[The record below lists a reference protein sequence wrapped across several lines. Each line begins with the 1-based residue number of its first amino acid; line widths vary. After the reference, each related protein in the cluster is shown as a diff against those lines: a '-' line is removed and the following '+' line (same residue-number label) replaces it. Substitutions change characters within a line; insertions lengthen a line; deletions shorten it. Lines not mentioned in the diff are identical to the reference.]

1 MIKKMDRKKNESYLS
16 FSKRVTRALSN
27 KTISYKEWAKSLLNE
42 NIYGEENTR
51 RCFVFF
57 EKFLSIL
64 ENDEINNIQDE
75 NKLQEI
81 LIAKKELEKERK
93 KIQTINLE
101 YNQYVRDISRFE
113 LFNEKIKEAIDNM
126 PALIFSNT
134 IQDKFNSKQTAV
146 LCISD
151 AHNGV
156 EINMQTVFNEPINIY
171 SPDILKK
178 RLNKLADTVIKDY
191 KNNFNYK
198 KLIVFDLGD
207 GIQNI
212 LRLSDIA
219 KLKTGVIDSVLQYAE
234 MISQFLNK
242 IQNELNI
249 QIEFSCLGGNHS
261 ELRLISTGRNWESE
275 NLGKVIREFIAL
287 RLKDNQNIKVDPY
300 SDFSFKQIEGINI
313 LAIHGDDSKKKNI
326 NEISYWEQYH
336 NITIDILL
344 MGHFHHQEQ
353 ISLGY
358 SPTGDKEIIIVPSL
372 IGIDEFSRKNRKLA
386 RAGAKFILFEDNNKT
401 WEKVIYLN

>member
-1 MIKKMDRKKNESYLS
+1 MDRKKNESYLS

-219 KLKTGVIDSVLQYAE
+219 KLKTGVIDSVLQYVE

-313 LAIHGDDSKKKNI
+313 LAIHGDDSKKNI

>member
-1 MIKKMDRKKNESYLS
+1 MDRKKNESYLS

-64 ENDEINNIQDE
+64 ENDKINNIQDE

-313 LAIHGDDSKKKNI
+313 LAIHGDDSKKNI

>member
-212 LRLSDIA
+212 LRLSNIA

-313 LAIHGDDSKKKNI
+313 LAIHGDDSKKNI

>member
-1 MIKKMDRKKNESYLS
+1 MDRKKNESYLS

-93 KIQTINLE
+93 KIQIINLE

-313 LAIHGDDSKKKNI
+313 LAIHGDDSKKNI

>member
-219 KLKTGVIDSVLQYAE
+219 KLKAGVIDSVLQYAE

-313 LAIHGDDSKKKNI
+313 LAIHGDDSKKNI

>member
-1 MIKKMDRKKNESYLS
+1 MDRRKNESYLS
-16 FSKRVTRALSN
+16 FSKRVTQALSN

-156 EINMQTVFNEPINIY
+156 EINMQTVFNEPVNIY

-313 LAIHGDDSKKKNI
+313 LAIHGDDSKKNI

>member
-1 MIKKMDRKKNESYLS
+1 MDRKKNESYLS

-27 KTISYKEWAKSLLNE
+27 KTISYKEWAKSLLNK

-313 LAIHGDDSKKKNI
+313 LAIHGDDSKKNI
-326 NEISYWEQYH
+326 NEISYWEQYY

>member
-1 MIKKMDRKKNESYLS
+1 MDRRKNESYLS

-313 LAIHGDDSKKKNI
+313 LAIHGDDSKKNI

-386 RAGAKFILFEDNNKT
+386 RAGVKFILFEDNNKT

>member
-1 MIKKMDRKKNESYLS
+1 MDRKKNESYLS

-178 RLNKLADTVIKDY
+178 RLNKLTDTVIKDY

-313 LAIHGDDSKKKNI
+313 LAIHGDDSKKNI

>member
-219 KLKTGVIDSVLQYAE
+219 KLKTGIIDSVLQYAE

-313 LAIHGDDSKKKNI
+313 LAIHGDDSKKNI

>member
-1 MIKKMDRKKNESYLS
+1 MDRKKNESYLS

-57 EKFLSIL
+57 EKFLLIL

-313 LAIHGDDSKKKNI
+313 LAIHGDDSKKNI

>member
-1 MIKKMDRKKNESYLS
+1 MDRRKNESYLS
-16 FSKRVTRALSN
+16 FSKRVTQALSN

-178 RLNKLADTVIKDY
+178 RLNKLANTVIKDY

-313 LAIHGDDSKKKNI
+313 LAIHGDDSKKNI

>member
-1 MIKKMDRKKNESYLS
+1 MDRKKNESYLS

-261 ELRLISTGRNWESE
+261 ELRLVSTGKNWESE

-313 LAIHGDDSKKKNI
+313 LAIHGDDSKKNI

>member
-1 MIKKMDRKKNESYLS
+1 MNRKKNESYLS
-16 FSKRVTRALSN
+16 FSKRVTLALSN

-313 LAIHGDDSKKKNI
+313 LAIHGDDSKKNI

>member
-1 MIKKMDRKKNESYLS
+1 MIKKVDRKKNESYLS

-101 YNQYVRDISRFE
+101 YNQYVRDISRYE

-313 LAIHGDDSKKKNI
+313 LAIHGDDSKKNI

>member
-1 MIKKMDRKKNESYLS
+1 MDRKKNESYLS

-134 IQDKFNSKQTAV
+134 IQDKFNSKQTAI

-178 RLNKLADTVIKDY
+178 RLNKLTDTVIKDY

-313 LAIHGDDSKKKNI
+313 LAIHGDDSKKNI

>member
-171 SPDILKK
+171 SSDILKK

-313 LAIHGDDSKKKNI
+313 LAIHGDDSKKNI

>member
-1 MIKKMDRKKNESYLS
+1 MDRKKNESYLS

-81 LIAKKELEKERK
+81 LIAKKELEKELK

-313 LAIHGDDSKKKNI
+313 LAIHGDDSKKNI

>member
-1 MIKKMDRKKNESYLS
+1 MDRKKNESYLS

-134 IQDKFNSKQTAV
+134 IQDEFNSKQTAV

-313 LAIHGDDSKKKNI
+313 LAIHGNDSKKNI

>member
-1 MIKKMDRKKNESYLS
+1 MDRKKNESYLS

-171 SPDILKK
+171 SSDILKK

-287 RLKDNQNIKVDPY
+287 RLKDNQNIKVDPC

-313 LAIHGDDSKKKNI
+313 LAIHGDDSKKNI

>member
-1 MIKKMDRKKNESYLS
+1 MDRKKNESYLS

-156 EINMQTVFNEPINIY
+156 EINMQTVFDEPINIY

-275 NLGKVIREFIAL
+275 NLSKVIREFIAL

-313 LAIHGDDSKKKNI
+313 LAIHGDDSKKNI

>member
-27 KTISYKEWAKSLLNE
+27 KTFSYKEWAKSLLNE

-313 LAIHGDDSKKKNI
+313 LAIHGDDSKKNI

>member
-1 MIKKMDRKKNESYLS
+1 MDRKKNESYLS

-313 LAIHGDDSKKKNI
+313 LAIHGSDSKKNI
-326 NEISYWEQYH
+326 NEIFYWEQYH

>member
-171 SPDILKK
+171 SPDILIK

-313 LAIHGDDSKKKNI
+313 LAIHGDDSKKNI

>member
-1 MIKKMDRKKNESYLS
+1 MDRKKNESYLS

-300 SDFSFKQIEGINI
+300 NDFSFKQIEGINI
-313 LAIHGDDSKKKNI
+313 LAIHGDDSKKNI

-372 IGIDEFSRKNRKLA
+372 IGINEFSRKNRKLA

>member
-81 LIAKKELEKERK
+81 LIVKKELEKERK

-313 LAIHGDDSKKKNI
+313 LAIHGDDSKKNI

>member
-1 MIKKMDRKKNESYLS
+1 MDRKKNESYLS
-16 FSKRVTRALSN
+16 FSKRVTQALSN
-27 KTISYKEWAKSLLNE
+27 KTIGYKEWAKSLLNE

-81 LIAKKELEKERK
+81 LVAKKELEKERK

-151 AHNGV
+151 AHNGA

-313 LAIHGDDSKKKNI
+313 LAIHGDDSKKNI

>member
-1 MIKKMDRKKNESYLS
+1 MDRKKNESYLS

-178 RLNKLADTVIKDY
+178 RLNKLADIVIKDY

-313 LAIHGDDSKKKNI
+313 LAIHGDDSKKNI

>member
-1 MIKKMDRKKNESYLS
+1 MDRKKNESYLS

-178 RLNKLADTVIKDY
+178 RLNKLVDTVIKDY

-261 ELRLISTGRNWESE
+261 ELRLISTGKNWESE

-313 LAIHGDDSKKKNI
+313 LAIHGDDSKKNI

>member
-1 MIKKMDRKKNESYLS
+1 MDRKKNESYLS

-178 RLNKLADTVIKDY
+178 RLNKLADTVIEDY

-313 LAIHGDDSKKKNI
+313 LAIHGDDSKKNI

>member
-1 MIKKMDRKKNESYLS
+1 MDRKKNESYLS

-156 EINMQTVFNEPINIY
+156 EINIQTVFNEPINIY

-313 LAIHGDDSKKKNI
+313 LAIHGDDSKKNI

>member
-81 LIAKKELEKERK
+81 LVAKKELEKERK

-313 LAIHGDDSKKKNI
+313 LAIHGDDSKKNI

>member
-16 FSKRVTRALSN
+16 FSKRVTQALSN
-27 KTISYKEWAKSLLNE
+27 KTIGYKEWAKSLLNE

-81 LIAKKELEKERK
+81 LVAKKELEKERK

-313 LAIHGDDSKKKNI
+313 LAIHGDDSKKNI

>member
-1 MIKKMDRKKNESYLS
+1 M
-16 FSKRVTRALSN
+16 TRALSN

-101 YNQYVRDISRFE
+101 YNQYVRNISRFE

-313 LAIHGDDSKKKNI
+313 LAIHGDDSKKNI

>member
-1 MIKKMDRKKNESYLS
+1 MDRKKNESYLS
-16 FSKRVTRALSN
+16 FSKRVTQALSN
-27 KTISYKEWAKSLLNE
+27 KTIGYKEWAKSLLNE

-81 LIAKKELEKERK
+81 LVAKKELEKERK

-207 GIQNI
+207 SIQNI

-313 LAIHGDDSKKKNI
+313 LAIHGDDSKKNI

>member
-1 MIKKMDRKKNESYLS
+1 MDRKKNESYLS

-275 NLGKVIREFIAL
+275 NLGKVIRGFIAL

-313 LAIHGDDSKKKNI
+313 LAIHGDDSKKNI

>member
-207 GIQNI
+207 GVQNI

-313 LAIHGDDSKKKNI
+313 LAIHGDDSKKNI

>member
-1 MIKKMDRKKNESYLS
+1 MDRKKNESYLS

-113 LFNEKIKEAIDNM
+113 LFNEKIKEVIDNM

-313 LAIHGDDSKKKNI
+313 LAIHGDDSKKNI

>member
-1 MIKKMDRKKNESYLS
+1 MDRKKNESYLS

-207 GIQNI
+207 SIQNI

-313 LAIHGDDSKKKNI
+313 LAIHGDDSKKNI

>member
-1 MIKKMDRKKNESYLS
+1 MDRKKNESYLS

-178 RLNKLADTVIKDY
+178 RLNKLADIVIKDY

-261 ELRLISTGRNWESE
+261 ELRLISTGKNWESE

-313 LAIHGDDSKKKNI
+313 LAIHGDDSKKNI